1 MILKYKQTDKFG
13 CGLYAIANL
22 FHLDNYITDERLEI
36 SKKGLVIGQLSKWL
50 QDDGNN
56 FYVDN
61 WYYNHEGGKI
71 PKKFFKYLP
80 AENSFPVMFN
90 VRSNKGLN
98 HIVAGRLYSD
108 GKLEIAD
115 SMKNDIIYLNN
126 FSEIN
131 NLYDN
136 VYGFF
141 CFIDL
146 ENTNYIQYLPQV
158 SEGENKNFV

>member
-1 MILKYKQTDKFG
+1 MILKYKQTGPYG

-22 FHLDNYITDERLEI
+22 FHLDGFITEERIEK

-50 QDDGNN
+50 QDDGYN
-56 FYVDN
+56 FYIDN
-61 WYYNHEGGKI
+61 WYYNHNGGKL

-80 AENSFPVMFN
+80 EENSFPVMFN
-90 VRSNKGLN
+90 VRSKKGLN
-98 HIVAGRLYSD
+98 HIVAGRLYSN
-108 GKLEIAD
+108 GNLEVAD
-115 SMKNDIIYLNN
+115 SSKPEIIYLKE

-131 NLYDN
+131 NLYEN

-146 ENTNYIQYLPQV
+146 DNTQYIQYLPQV
-158 SEGENKNFV
+158 SEGKK